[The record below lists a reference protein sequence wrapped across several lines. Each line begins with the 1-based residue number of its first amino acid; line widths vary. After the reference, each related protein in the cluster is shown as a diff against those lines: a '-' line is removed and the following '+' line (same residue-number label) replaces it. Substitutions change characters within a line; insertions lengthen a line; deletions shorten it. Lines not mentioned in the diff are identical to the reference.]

1 MVSIYLMAIANE
13 KFYGIK
19 VVKFNQIDLTED
31 GYFLFVDSNRWALA
45 ENEIIENANNQTS
58 KLRRTLKNKL
68 VHEYKLIDLLKFKGF
83 NYIFEKTKFY
93 KNRICWDIVA
103 NENDN

>member
-13 KFYGIK
+13 KFFGIK

-45 ENEIIENANNQTS
+45 ENEILEHSNN
-58 KLRRTLKNKL
+58 
-68 VHEYKLIDLLKFKGF
+68 
-83 NYIFEKTKFY
+83 
-93 KNRICWDIVA
+93 
-103 NENDN
+103 